1 MQWTGG
7 PGARRRRGSD
17 GERRDELVEV
27 VLRLRARGVRE
38 PALEEWARGAA
49 SRFLAARHLESRFA
63 SDPELRAALK
73 ALLDDARR
81 G

>member
-1 MQWTGG
+1 

-17 GERRDELVEV
+17 TGRRDELVEV

-38 PALEEWARGAA
+38 PALEEWARGVA

-63 SDPELRAALK
+63 SDPGLRAALK